1 MAESKAVTALLRRR
15 LALLA
20 AAMGAAAVV
29 AVVGADRGDSG
40 AAAVAPAGAAA
51 PPAVEPGGAPDVD
64 TIEGTVAEKLD
75 VTQYSYLRLTLDDGA
90 EIWAAVPRAEV
101 AVGARVTLRE
111 PQLMEGFVSPTLGR
125 AFDRI
130 LFGSLDAG
138 AAAPAAADGAPGWGR
153 PADGAP
159 RGAGRRRA
167 APGGRC
173 GATAPTPGA
182 AVEELEV
189 GVVARAGDLKGH
201 TIAQIHQRAASWP
214 ETRARAR
221 RGGADRARRARAVAS
236 CTCATA
242 AATLPRGTHDLTITT
257 LEQPEA
263 GQTVLLEGR
272 LTVDRDFG
280 AGYRY
285 PVLLE
290 DARSVTDP

>member
-1 MAESKAVTALLRRR
+1 VTALLRRR

-90 EIWAAVPRAEV
+90 EIWAAVPRAAV

-130 LFGSLDAG
+130 LFGSLDPG

-159 RGAGRRRA
+159 QAGGPGGAGPLPAGGA
-167 APGGRC
+167 APRH
-173 GATAPTPGA
+173 PTPGA
-182 AVEELEV
+182 AVAELEV
-189 GVVARAGDLKGH
+189 GVVARAGGPNGH
-201 TIAQIHQRAASWP
+201 TIAQIHQRRGELAGKPVRVRGVVVRTVPGVLGRSFVHLRDGSGDAAQ
-214 ETRARAR
+214 
-221 RGGADRARRARAVAS
+221 
-236 CTCATA
+236 
-242 AATLPRGTHDLTITT
+242 GTHDLTITT